1 MVSGRANQKR
11 IARLERRID
20 RLEKSVSIRL
30 GSHIVKAMR
39 QPWRAP
45 FLIISLPWLMVR
57 CGLEMLGKLPSPS
70 AGKKINNKPPSE
82 PLNNTVIMFPTNGV
96 GFGHFTRMLALA
108 KRMKNRDPD
117 LEVIFF
123 TTMPTLHLLKPYGIP
138 CHHISGP
145 KNFKNLESSDWNALL
160 EEELTI
166 CFETHKPKMFIFDG
180 AFPYRGMLRAT
191 SANSTLQKVW
201 MRRGMFRTGSSIPV
215 DSISHFD
222 LIIHPQDSVTTNES
236 KLDHDVETLRSPP
249 IVLLDENELL
259 DRDSARNRL
268 MLPQTSKVVYVQ
280 LGAGQI
286 NQIDSEVRLTVE
298 ALIAHPDVHVVLG
311 ESLLGDRLMIDLP
324 RVHLVRDYPN
334 SMYFRA
340 FDATVQAGGYNS
352 YHETKRFGLPAL
364 FYPNMNT
371 GMDDQLAR
379 CKAAEREGWGQVI
392 VERDEQSIKQGISKL
407 LDKIGNYSPE
417 QVEKPENG
425 ADKLAIDLKWY
436 MDTGKC
442 FNEGWMLPTE
452 TLNWVQKNIKK
463 GSKILEFGSGH
474 GSHTLSQD
482 YQLWSIEHD
491 VDWIGI
497 CDSNYILAN
506 ICDNPIS
513 TENGEMGWYDPEL
526 FSQIPDDFELIII
539 DGPPGSIGRAGILNH
554 LKDMPSTT
562 WIMIDDSDR
571 DAETNLVTEFDKFY
585 SPMTID
591 EIESEHSLRTD
602 GTKRASTVLKIR

>member
-1 MVSGRANQKR
+1 MVSGRAKQKR

-39 QPWRAP
+39 HPWRAP
-45 FLIISLPWLMVR
+45 FLIVTLPWLMIR
-57 CGLEMLGKLPSPS
+57 CGLEMLGKAPPPAS
-70 AGKKINNKPPSE
+70 ANKAGNTQTNE
-82 PLNNTVIMFPTNGV
+82 PVNNTVIMFPTNGV

-108 KRMKNRDPD
+108 KRMKNREPD

-180 AFPYRGMLRAT
+180 AFPYRGMLRAI

-222 LIIHPQDSVTTNES
+222 LIIHPQDSVTTDES

-259 DRDSARNRL
+259 DRASARNRL

-452 TLNWVQKNIKK
+452 TLNWIQKNIPK

-497 CDSNYILAN
+497 CDSNYILAK

-513 TENGEMGWYDPEL
+513 TENGELGWYDPEL

-585 SPMTID
+585 SPLTID